1 MYFRIAAMSIPWTF
15 IHMLFFYGIALLA
28 NFPMHDI
35 AFSPFGFVVF
45 YVATF
50 AYIRATWPDVKS

>member
-1 MYFRIAAMSIPWTF
+1 MANYFRLAVVSIPWTF
-15 IHMLFFYGIALLA
+15 AHMLFFYWIGLLA
-28 NFPMHDI
+28 NFNMGSL

-50 AYIRATWPDVKS
+50 MYLRSLSPP

>member
-1 MYFRIAAMSIPWTF
+1 MGLYFKLAVKSIPWTF
-15 IHMLFFYGIALLA
+15 AHMFFFYCIGLLA
-28 NFPMHDI
+28 NFNMGAL

-50 AYIRATWPDVKS
+50 MYLRSLSPP